1 MKPFQFLTLRYL
13 HDAITGEFANLG
25 VVVYIPGEFL
35 GARFNSRTGRLRA
48 IFGQVEKPHLKSLLG
63 YLDRKIQALAA
74 EIPAILIE
82 RHGKLEDLVQ
92 SILPSDDSAVQWSPV
107 QSGLTRNPGEEL
119 ERLFA
124 RLVTHYEDRADKRHR
139 TDQDVWRVFSQS
151 LREKRVLDKFTE
163 KTLVAKDFEHTFEH
177 AWKNG
182 VWNLY
187 EPLAFDYEDASGIQ
201 EKAGRWLGRGVAL
214 GDAAEAHKFWFLV
227 GEPEGEKLKRA
238 TEKALNLLR
247 KIGPGK
253 VEIVSEQ
260 ECEAFSEH
268 LADQLRVHVAE
279 EHQQP

>member
-25 VVVYIPGEFL
+25 VVVYVPGEFL

-63 YLDRKIQALAA
+63 YMDRRFQSLATEIPQTLIDRHPDLQQLANSILAA
-74 EIPAILIE
+74 
-82 RHGKLEDLVQ
+82 
-92 SILPSDDSAVQWSPV
+92 DDSAVQWSPL
-107 QSGLTRNPGEEL
+107 QNGLTRNPAEEL

-124 RLVTHYEDRADKRHR
+124 RLVTCYDEQTTPRHR
-139 TDQDVWRVFSQS
+139 NDQDVWRVFSAA
-151 LREKRVLDKFTE
+151 LREKRVLDKLTE
-163 KTLVAKDFEHTFEH
+163 KKLVAKDFEHTFEH

-182 VWNLY
+182 LWNLY
-187 EPLAFDYEDASGIQ
+187 EPLAFDYEDPSGIQ

-214 GDAAEAHKFWFLV
+214 NDAEEAHKFWFLV
-227 GEPEGEKLKRA
+227 GEPETEKLKRA

-253 VEIVSEQ
+253 VEIVRETEREVFSEQ
-260 ECEAFSEH
+260 
-268 LADQLRVHVAE
+268 LAEQLRAHDA
-279 EHQQP
+279 QQQNL